1 MSNLSPPVVLL
12 LLHVKLWKPKIDA
25 VTSIM
30 KHAVFQILV
39 GIVSFASLP
48 TMLAVRRLLAAVRRI
63 IDFASRDLSRIW
75 R

>member
-1 MSNLSPPVVLL
+1 
-12 LLHVKLWKPKIDA
+12 
-25 VTSIM
+25 M